1 MKKIKGALI
10 FLAILAAVTITS
22 LFFVFYKKQN
32 PNIKPVVLSPT
43 VVKGNSSALWQNII
57 PINGSNILNKGAE
70 QLANPPAIVKAV
82 YVTANSAGSKSYIDY
97 LTGLVKDTEINSAV
111 IDLKDDAGYISFGT
125 GSEKIKSY
133 NTQRPIFDINYLV
146 KKLHGQGIYLI
157 ARIEVFKDQAL
168 IKARPDLAIFDNKKS
183 TGKQKVLWQD
193 QGKMYWLDPA
203 SQEVW
208 NYNIAL
214 AQNAIEHGFDEVNFD
229 YVRFPADGNM
239 GDAGFPFWDGITPA
253 NIIIKNFFQ
262 KTREGLPRQKLS
274 VDLFGYSAIVF
285 NDVGIGQK
293 IEDAFDYF
301 NYVCPMV
308 YPSHYSP
315 DFMGFKN
322 PADHPYE
329 VIKYT
334 LEQAL
339 SRQTAYNSS
348 PMEKSFAYGNKNGFG
363 YFSVAG
369 VVSSSLEDWLGAME
383 TGQPQEKIQSK
394 FRPWLQDF
402 NLGADYT
409 ADMVK
414 QEIKA
419 AADVLGNDFT
429 GYMLWNPSNTYTKDA
444 VLKPATGT
452 E

>member
-1 MKKIKGALI
+1 MGKIKAALI
-10 FLAILAAVTITS
+10 FLVFLAVVVVTV
-22 LFFVFYKKQN
+22 LFFVFPEKQN
-32 PNIKPVVLSPT
+32 PPAQPVVLNPT
-43 VVKGNSSALWQNII
+43 VVEGNSSALWQNII
-57 PINGSNILNKGAE
+57 PINGNNILNKGAA
-70 QLANPPAIVKAV
+70 QLANPPEIIKAV
-82 YVTANSAGSKSYIDY
+82 YVTANSAGSKNYMDY

-111 IDLKDDAGYISFGT
+111 IDLKNDAGYISFDT

-133 NTQRPIFDINYLV
+133 GTTKPIYNIDDLV

-157 ARIEVFKDQAL
+157 ARIEVFKDQSL
-168 IKARPDLAIFDNKKS
+168 IKSRPDLAIFDNKKS
-183 TGKQKVLWQD
+183 TEKQKVLWQGE
-193 QGKMYWLDPA
+193 GKTSWLDPA

-214 AQNAIEHGFDEVNFD
+214 AQNAIEHGFDEINFD
-229 YVRFPADGNM
+229 YMRFPADGNIE
-239 GDAGFPFWDGITPA
+239 DASFPFWDQITPEHV
-253 NIIIKNFFQ
+253 IIKNFFQ
-262 KTREGLPRQKLS
+262 KIRQDLPGQKLS
-274 VDLFGYSAIVF
+274 IDLFGYSAIVS

-301 NYVCPMV
+301 NYVSPMV

-315 DFMGFKN
+315 DFLSFKN

-339 SRQTAYNSS
+339 SRQTAYNSA
-348 PMEKSFAYGNKNGFG
+348 PMEKPFAFGNKNGFG
-363 YFSVAG
+363 NFSIAG
-369 VVSSSLEDWLGAME
+369 VVSSSLKDWIEAME
-383 TGQPQEKIQSK
+383 TLQPQEKIQAK

-402 NLGADYT
+402 NLGAEYT

-419 AADVLGNDFT
+419 TADVLGNDFT
-429 GYMLWNPSNTYTKDA
+429 GYMLWNPSNVYTKDA
-444 VLKPATGT
+444 ILKAAN
-452 E
+452 

>member
-1 MKKIKGALI
+1 MEKIKAVLI
-10 FLAILAAVTITS
+10 FIIFLLVVTIAG
-22 LFFVFYKKQN
+22 LFFVFLKKQN
-32 PNIKPVVLSPT
+32 PKIEPAVLNPAVIQKNISASLQNAVPPIS
-43 VVKGNSSALWQNII
+43 GNLVS
-57 PINGSNILNKGAE
+57 G
-70 QLANPPAIVKAV
+70 QLANPPAIVKSV
-82 YVTANSAGSKSYIDY
+82 YVTANSAGSRSFIDY
-97 LTGLVKDTEINSAV
+97 LEGLIKNTEINSAV
-111 IDLKDDAGYISFGT
+111 IDLKDDAGYISFET

-133 NTQRPIFDINYLV
+133 NTQRPLFNIDNLV
-146 KKLHGQGIYLI
+146 KKLHEQGIYLI
-157 ARIEVFKDQAL
+157 ARIEVLKDQAL
-168 IKARPDLAIFDNKKS
+168 IKSRPDLAIFDNKKS
-183 TGKQKVLWQD
+183 TEKQKVLWQD
-193 QGKMYWLDPA
+193 AAKMYWLDPA

-214 AQNAIEHGFDEVNFD
+214 AQNAIEHGFDEINFD
-229 YVRFPADGNM
+229 YMRFPADGNM
-239 GDAGFPFWDGITPA
+239 DDASFPFWDEITPSH
-253 NIIIKNFFQ
+253 IIMKNFFQ
-262 KTREGLPRQKLS
+262 KIREGLPGQKLS
-274 VDLFGYSAIVF
+274 IDLFGYSAIVF

-301 NYVCPMV
+301 DYISPMV

-315 DFMGFKN
+315 NFLGFKN
-322 PADHPYE
+322 PAEHPYE

-339 SRQTAYNSS
+339 ARQAEYNSA
-348 PMEKSFAYGNKNGFG
+348 PARKSLTPGDKSGFG

-369 VVSSSLEDWLGAME
+369 IVSSSLKDWVGIIKAV
-383 TGQPQEKIQSK
+383 QPQVKIQAK

-419 AADVLGNDFT
+419 TTDVLGNDFV
-429 GYMLWNPSNTYTKDA
+429 GYMLWNPSNTYTKGA
-444 VLKPATGT
+444 VLKASAGT